1 MSTISVQHTGQASF
15 YSCNMGMSD
24 LPEMNAQSPRA
35 HPKANSLNA
44 NKSTTTIYAR
54 LKGLIMVLQQVTL

>member
-1 MSTISVQHTGQASF
+1 
-15 YSCNMGMSD
+15 MGMSD